1 MVNHKTMTLLPKLN
15 IALVDGHVRLRKGLA
30 EYIRSFDE
38 YDVMLEASDGQEFIR
53 QLRPD
58 YHPDM
63 VFMDTSTPRT
73 LGQDT
78 ARWINTHYPQ
88 VRMFALSISAK
99 AQQIVRTHQGSIRRY
114 AYRDRDPL
122 ALQPA
127 LGDLIAKGFYY
138 SDMLSGRVLSGLSVS
153 PCRDDRVMDNQAL
166 SDREIQ
172 FLRLACSELTYKEIA
187 DRMYLSARTI
197 DGYRD
202 ALFDKLNVR
211 TRVGLVM
218 YAIRAGIAAA

>member
-1 MVNHKTMTLLPKLN
+1 MVNQNSIRLQPKIN
-15 IALVDGHVRLRKGLA
+15 IALVDGHARLRRGLA
-30 EYIRSFDE
+30 EYIRSFEE
-38 YDVMLEASDGQEFIR
+38 YDVLLEASNGQDFIR

-58 YHPDM
+58 HHPDM
-63 VFMDTSTPRT
+63 VFMDTSTPRM

-78 ARWINTHYPQ
+78 ARWINTHYPRVKIFTLSVSIKAQ
-88 VRMFALSISAK
+88 SIVRKVPGEASCFTTREIDPLSFRFAL
-99 AQQIVRTHQGSIRRY
+99 
-114 AYRDRDPL
+114 DDL
-122 ALQPA
+122 LQ
-127 LGDLIAKGFYY
+127 KGFYY
-138 SDMLSGRVLSGLSVS
+138 SDMLCGRELAGLSLPEGS
-153 PCRDDRVMDNQAL
+153 ATGGQLL

-218 YAIRAGIAAA
+218 YAIRVGIAVA

>member
-1 MVNHKTMTLLPKLN
+1 MVNQNSMTHQPKIN
-15 IALVDGHVRLRKGLA
+15 IALVDGHARTRKGLA
-30 EYIRSFDE
+30 DYIRSFDE
-38 YDVMLEASDGQEFIR
+38 YDVLLEASDGQDFIR

-58 YHPDM
+58 HHPDM

-78 ARWINTHYPQ
+78 ARWISVHYPA
-88 VRMFALSISAK
+88 VKIFALSVSVK
-99 AQQIVRTHQGSIRRY
+99 AQSIVRTNPNSIRCH
-114 AYRDRDPL
+114 AYSGDPL
-122 ALQPA
+122 AFRYA
-127 LGDLIAKGFYY
+127 LGDLMDKGFYY
-138 SDMLSGRVLSGLSVS
+138 SDMLCGRELQAIPLAECCVS
-153 PCRDDRVMDNQAL
+153 DGQLL
-166 SDREIQ
+166 SDRETQ

-218 YAIRAGIAAA
+218 YAIRVGIAVA

>member
-1 MVNHKTMTLLPKLN
+1 MVNHNLMTPSPKIN

-30 EYIRSFDE
+30 DYIRSFDE
-38 YDVMLEASDGQEFIR
+38 YDVLLEASDGQDFIR

-58 YHPDM
+58 HHPDM

-73 LGQDT
+73 HGQDT
-78 ARWINTHYPQ
+78 ARWINIHYPH
-88 VRMFALSISAK
+88 VKIFALSVSSK
-99 AQQIVRTHQGSIRRY
+99 AQSIVRTDFHIIRRY
-114 AYRDRDPL
+114 ASRDRDPL
-122 ALQPA
+122 AFRYA
-127 LGDLIAKGFYY
+127 LGDLLQKGFYY
-138 SDMLSGRVLSGLSVS
+138 SDMLSGRELSGPPVQEEQTSDGRLLSE
-153 PCRDDRVMDNQAL
+153 
-166 SDREIQ
+166 RELQ

-218 YAIRAGIAAA
+218 YAIRVGIAVA